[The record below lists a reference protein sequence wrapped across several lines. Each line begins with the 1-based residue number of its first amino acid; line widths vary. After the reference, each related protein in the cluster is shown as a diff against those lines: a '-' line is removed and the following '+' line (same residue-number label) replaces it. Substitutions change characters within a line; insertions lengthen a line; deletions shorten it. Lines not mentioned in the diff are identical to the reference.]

1 MILCFTLN
9 CIITLC
15 VSTAHHSLY
24 DAEVRKISSLIRACF
39 AYTHRVWTRAFNLI
53 CKSKHQIKNV
63 VSKAQTKLLQD
74 IWATCGTSR
83 PRQPLFFSV
92 LTAKPKVGTGICVI
106 SCVENICKGN

>member
-1 MILCFTLN
+1 MIYNFAVDRIKKSALVL
-9 CIITLC
+9 I
-15 VSTAHHSLY
+15 VSQTFKPY
-24 DAEVRKISSLIRACF
+24 KMTSLIRGCF
-39 AYTHRVWTRAFNLI
+39 VPIHRVWTRAFNLI